1 MYERSVGLRMA
12 EIALHEVGHALG
24 ADHTSEG
31 LMIGTRTVTLTDQHA
46 AHYSDESAGVVR
58 GAIESIESSGRMPVG
73 HSH

>member
-1 MYERSVGLRMA
+1 MA

-31 LMIGTRTVTLTDQHA
+31 LMVGTRTVTLTDQHA

-58 GAIESIESSGRMPVG
+58 GAIESIESSGRMPAG